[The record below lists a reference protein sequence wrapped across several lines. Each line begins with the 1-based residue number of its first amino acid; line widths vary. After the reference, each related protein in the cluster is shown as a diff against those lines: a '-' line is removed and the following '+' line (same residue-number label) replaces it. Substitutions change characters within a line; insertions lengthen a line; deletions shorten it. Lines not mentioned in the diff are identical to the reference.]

1 MLDEIEREFE
11 GILTHSISV
20 LIDSQYLCWDLLDLW
35 LCFIFVLAAATS
47 GLKELKINAHTVK
60 DDVDDKEQGKK
71 LLSLLW

>member
-11 GILTHSISV
+11 
-20 LIDSQYLCWDLLDLW
+20 
-35 LCFIFVLAAATS
+35 AATS

-71 LLSLLW
+71 LLSLL